1 MCIKNVVIALVSLTL
16 SGAVCHASP
25 VLPFGVAS
33 AYNLVAL
40 GTVDSFGQ
48 TVIAGNINDSSDI
61 TGRIAAAGTITG
73 NLTIGSSLNSDPYG
87 FAATYGLVAA
97 GGLGAGTQINM
108 NGGGSAYAPGLNG
121 SFNFN
126 DGGHRV
132 TSGPSGIDFNALR
145 TQLDA
150 LTLQLAG
157 LSANGLTPGLDHT
170 GLGGGLNPSWYVLKG
185 TDPTLNVFNISAATF
200 ASNNN
205 PIDIIA
211 PVGST
216 IIVNV
221 AGTNP
226 TLGAAIYYN
235 GTQHS
240 GDDAADDH
248 ILFNFATATTVALN
262 AGFSGSVLSP
272 FAILSGNGQIDGN
285 FIAAAINS
293 TGEVHNV
300 EFAGTLPPGDS
311 KSVVPEPGSMALMGS
326 GMLALAGLVRR
337 RIKS

>member
-1 MCIKNVVIALVSLTL
+1 MRISKVVIIFVSLTF
-16 SGAVCHASP
+16 SGAACQASP

-40 GTVDSFGQ
+40 GTVNSSSQ
-48 TVIAGNINDSSDI
+48 TLLPGNITDNTDV
-61 TGRIAAAGTITG
+61 TGRIAAAGTISG
-73 NLTIGSSLNSDPYG
+73 SLTIGSSLNGDPYG
-87 FAATYGLVAA
+87 SAATYGLVAA
-97 GGLGAGTQINM
+97 GGLGVNTQVNM
-108 NGGGSAYAPGLNG
+108 NGGGNAYAPGSNG

-126 DGGHRV
+126 DSGHRV
-132 TSGPSGIDFNALR
+132 TSGSSGIDFDALR

-150 LTLQLAG
+150 LSLQLAG
-157 LSANGLTPGLDHT
+157 QTANGVN
-170 GLGGGLNPSWYVLKG
+170 GGLNYPGVNPSFYVLKG
-185 TDPTLNVFNISAATF
+185 TDPNLNVFNISAAVF
-200 ASNNN
+200 ASSNN

-221 AGTNP
+221 AGTSP
-226 TLGAAIYYN
+226 TLGTPIYYN

-240 GDDAADDH
+240 GNDAADDH
-248 ILFNFATATTVALN
+248 ILFNFATATTVSLN

-272 FAILSGNGQIDGN
+272 FAFLTGTGQIDGN
-285 FIAAAINS
+285 FIAAQIGQ

-300 EFAGTLPPGDS
+300 EFAGTLPSDPG
-311 KSVVPEPGSMALMGS
+311 KSVVPEPGTIALMGS
-326 GMLALAGLVRR
+326 GMLAMAGLVRR